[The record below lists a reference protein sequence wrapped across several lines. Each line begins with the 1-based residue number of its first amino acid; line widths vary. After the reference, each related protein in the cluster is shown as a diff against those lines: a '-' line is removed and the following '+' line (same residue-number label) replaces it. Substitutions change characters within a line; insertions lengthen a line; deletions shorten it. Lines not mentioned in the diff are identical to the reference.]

1 MFGKRKQQNAK
12 QQWKEPTATP
22 PAGESGGE
30 PERAAAE
37 TAPRQSAQT
46 PETRPVAQPAPS
58 QPAPSQPAPAQPAK
72 PMSAKSEP
80 AKPLARQPATPQRPD
95 TARRPAASTAPAS
108 RSAGQGEPVGE
119 EGRKLIVGKDIALS
133 GEIRSC
139 DKLIVEGTVE
149 AKLTDS
155 EALEVTDNGIFKGTA
170 VIDTADIAGR
180 FEGDLTV
187 RERLYVRASG
197 QVNGTIRY
205 KALEIE
211 GGGRIGGTMTELS
224 AEEAQRLR
232 EAEAEAADGGAAPAA
247 SGHQAGG
254 QGAELHPVGTT
265 SGNALSR

>member
-1 MFGKRKQQNAK
+1 MFGKRKNQNAK

-30 PERAAAE
+30 PGRAGGDSAPRE
-37 TAPRQSAQT
+37 TAAK
-46 PETRPVAQPAPS
+46 PETRPVAQPA
-58 QPAPSQPAPAQPAK
+58 QPAK
-72 PMSAKSEP
+72 PMSGKPEP

-95 TARRPAASTAPAS
+95 AARRTATATRPT
-108 RSAGQGEPVGE
+108 GQGEPTPE

-224 AEEAQRLR
+224 AEEAERLR
-232 EAEAEAADGGAAPAA
+232 DAEAEAAETG
-247 SGHQAGG
+247 SGVATSGPAGG
-254 QGAELHPVGTT
+254 QGAEVHAVSAT
-265 SGNALSR
+265 SANALSR